1 MEQGCKAFVDRHI
14 KGKEGSPVAIYEPI
28 RAFLIEMPL
37 RLILGLGD
45 TAPEIFNQVEPP
57 MALLLLLR
65 SQVLE
70 DCHTFAAV
78 PMNTLYSSS
87 ALPFRHVVVCADSIS
102 SVSLTTQTAL
112 SRSVPD
118 PAAA

>member
-45 TAPEIFNQVEPP
+45 TAPEIVSTYNCPIQ
-57 MALLLLLR
+57 
-65 SQVLE
+65 
-70 DCHTFAAV
+70 CNH
-78 PMNTLYSSS
+78 YSFLFSHK
-87 ALPFRHVVVCADSIS
+87 LVQ
-102 SVSLTTQTAL
+102 LK
-112 SRSVPD
+112 
-118 PAAA
+118 